1 MEWDNLTYVEM
12 ADMHYGGVAFEAEI
26 AIDQKD
32 MIAAQRVKVKIAK
45 LLFACLSGERTQ
57 PMIRFIGKYV
67 RLDNK
72 ICKFILMELRH
83 EFVTL
88 IPQ

>member
-12 ADMHYGGVAFEAEI
+12 ADMHYGGVAFEAEL

-32 MIAAQRVKVKIAK
+32 VITAQRVKVKIAK

-57 PMIRFIGKYV
+57 PMIWLNYSISHNWFKGFMRQVPTQLSSYW
-67 RLDNK
+67 L
-72 ICKFILMELRH
+72 
-83 EFVTL
+83 
-88 IPQ
+88 